1 MMVVAAAP
9 TIVNFLKGLLNPILK
24 IVSVSDPTINPRL
37 EDIAIFPKFLL
48 LFSSDDISAR

>member
-37 EDIAIFPKFLL
+37 EDIAILPKFLL